1 MPGNDAIDKG
11 FISKAYEQQ
20 HNSVTKSN
28 QRTGKRA
35 GDRNRLLF
43 KEHTQTANT
52 DMKRRAITANSQ

>member
-11 FISKAYEQQ
+11 FISKAYKQQ
-20 HNSVTKSN
+20 HNSVTKATN
-28 QRTGKRA
+28 ALGKRA
-35 GDRNRLLF
+35 GDRNRLLS